1 MTVSEIK
8 DRIKKTIDQYYRQS
22 SKKYIEESQLD
33 FIGGVLQTSLHLLM
47 FDDYNEIKQYIYTQ
61 YGYDPGGCTDG
72 QINIDE
78 ILKGE

>member
-1 MTVSEIK
+1 MTVSEVK

-22 SKKYIEESQLD
+22 SKKYIEESQLY

-61 YGYDPGGCTDG
+61 YGYDPGG
-72 QINIDE
+72 
-78 ILKGE
+78 